1 MREAS
6 QRKSLQGLDNNAA
19 DGAVGFESLEKI
31 VDVLETLGAS
41 KTWCCE
47 TKKLLNDC
55 KRYLKT
61 DYRVHCQDSHSS
73 CPDHCRDYTLSDGKD
88 KAFSVT
94 CNHTHDVLCNQCESL
109 NSVLKDIENQI
120 KSSSILFYSDDQKED
135 LLHDWKKSKE
145 SIYNW
150 KSHILRSIHQE
161 SAKQSVLHNLKPT
174 EALIILDWAMK
185 FQQMKF
191 REKQSDWYGKRGLSW
206 HISTIV
212 LKPEESSKNVEV
224 QTYAHLF
231 DKCTQDWYAVLSIIE
246 DLLGWMK
253 SFIPSICHVYLR
265 SDEAGCYHN
274 NFLVAALHGVSE
286 RTGITIKSFDHSE
299 PQDGK
304 DMCDRILC
312 PMKTAVRTFCSEGHD
327 ISTANDIRTA
337 LLERP
342 VKGVS
347 AAVCSVKESNKTLKV
362 NKLDGFSKYHNFTF
376 EKDGVRIWKCY
387 GTGLGKL
394 QSWTKVVVTPTPSP
408 RIQCCHVESQ
418 FNIDLGGGVLQHFC
432 PRLSDIRFP

>member
-1 MREAS
+1 MPNVVRTVTRSTMVHQYLQHCSQEQFTPLCQRTLFKILEVREAS
-6 QRKSLQGLDNNAA
+6 QRKSLQGLDNTAA

-31 VDVLETLGAS
+31 VDVLDTLGAS

-145 SIYNW
+145 CIYNW

-174 EALIILDWAMK
+174 EALITLFLAVIFNQVHML
-185 FQQMKF
+185 
-191 REKQSDWYGKRGLSW
+191 SNKRPVSVT
-206 HISTIV
+206 IS
-212 LKPEESSKNVEV
+212 
-224 QTYAHLF
+224 
-231 DKCTQDWYAVLSIIE
+231 
-246 DLLGWMK
+246 
-253 SFIPSICHVYLR
+253 SICHFILLKKALFNFVDERLLYL
-265 SDEAGCYHN
+265 
-274 NFLVAALHGVSE
+274 
-286 RTGITIKSFDHSE
+286 I
-299 PQDGK
+299 
-304 DMCDRILC
+304 
-312 PMKTAVRTFCSEGHD
+312 
-327 ISTANDIRTA
+327 
-337 LLERP
+337 
-342 VKGVS
+342 
-347 AAVCSVKESNKTLKV
+347 
-362 NKLDGFSKYHNFTF
+362 
-376 EKDGVRIWKCY
+376 
-387 GTGLGKL
+387 
-394 QSWTKVVVTPTPSP
+394 
-408 RIQCCHVESQ
+408 
-418 FNIDLGGGVLQHFC
+418 
-432 PRLSDIRFP
+432 